1 VDEKQSGGQ
10 RNFLCSSRDGSL
22 VSPLR
27 IFQTSTGFFDGTNAQ
42 SRFPKNPMKT
52 KLIPLIVL
60 CGFTLCALPT
70 AAQIGVV
77 NTGFLNNTSNLTN
90 YTLSFNAGASANKLI
105 VSAGTESD
113 AAITGITY
121 NGVALTLIPNTGNAA
136 TGRSRGIWY
145 LDNPFSG
152 GAANVV
158 VTGTAALSHM
168 RLGIA
173 SISGSA
179 PGAATGNIASAA
191 SVSVNIP
198 VNGSFVMAAQA
209 ANEVSPVV
217 ALGVNAPLTSIF
229 SVTGDSAIMAAG
241 YQNSVTAGPA
251 TYSFNNNNPSNN
263 APETMAAAFVPAS
276 AAPVIVGFN
285 PANNATDV
293 ALDTNLV
300 ATFSEPVVAGTGNI
314 ELWQVGGGSPVES
327 FEVASSPRLTF
338 SGATLTINP
347 TNDLSNSHTYYVLID
362 STAVVDT
369 SGGDAFAGIAD
380 PATWTF
386 GNPPR
391 LVSLNPADNATSFPV
406 SSNLV
411 ATFSETVL
419 AGTGNIEL
427 RQAGG
432 SLVESFDVTSSSRLT
447 FSGSTLTIDPTADLT
462 PGVGYYILIDPTAV
476 VDTSANAFTGISVP
490 TAWNFTADNTG
501 AIFDDFNDGN
511 DNGWTRLSP
520 LTLAG
525 APAVYDFPGGNRYQ
539 ISSPV
544 SPNPGLFGPARA
556 GSLRLDQS
564 YADYFQQSVD
574 LVDWDNTQSNLT
586 IGMLARVSQPGLGTT
601 DGYSLTVNLNG
612 VFEINRITNEA
623 SAAVISTTSIGA
635 LNLAND
641 YRLVFIGEGP
651 LLIGQVF
658 NLADLSTPLAT
669 ISGID
674 ATYSSGNS
682 GLFVFTS
689 TGTQSASATFDNYS
703 SGTFGTPRVKANN
716 SNNLHLG
723 TSWVGGVAPTF
734 ADRAKWDN
742 TVTGANTTVL
752 GADLTWGGIVI
763 ANPTGPVTINQ
774 GNTLSL
780 GAGLVDI
787 DLSAATQDLTL
798 NCDLTMQAHNVWD
811 VTSGQ
816 TLTMGGP
823 ISGSFG
829 VTKMGDGTA
838 ILSNANDYTGKTIVN
853 AGTLKLSGTGT
864 PGAAGANVA
873 VSSGALLDLNGT
885 SQSITLAAGSG
896 VGTVANN
903 SGSGTSVLTLTATSP
918 ANGSF
923 LTIADNTS
931 TPGGKVAVIV
941 TTNTQTPSN
950 LNSYTGGTTVN
961 AGAFFY
967 LSATSPN
974 GAGTGT
980 IHLPASG
987 ASTALSSGLLVDGTT
1002 YANDVSGA
1010 GYIHNNVNG
1019 AATAVFTGT
1028 LNTSGTFNFR
1038 NAAAAFEFAG
1048 SGNSNLSGVIGPAG
1062 GNGVFGPNATVS
1074 TGSIIK
1080 SGTGTLTLS
1089 GNNLYTGTTTVSG
1102 GTLVLQGGSQASP
1115 ITVQTGATLG
1125 FVIGSPTTSTK
1136 AVTLNAGHKIK
1147 VNGSPTLASYT
1158 LLTTTASISGTPN
1171 LDPEIPGYVLNW
1183 DDGKTLKLVAANTFS
1198 NWISNPAFGLDPADQ
1213 NLGDDPDG
1221 DGIDNGVE
1229 NFFGTNPGT
1238 FSQGLSAVSASGG
1251 TFTFTHPQ
1259 NATPASDLT
1268 AAYTWSK
1275 DLATFLANGATDGAG
1290 STVSFTTLANTPSP
1304 GITTVT
1310 ATVTGTATDKLFVRV
1325 VVTGP

>member
-1 VDEKQSGGQ
+1 MPNQV
-10 RNFLCSSRDGSL
+10 
-22 VSPLR
+22 
-27 IFQTSTGFFDGTNAQ
+27 
-42 SRFPKNPMKT
+42 FPKNPMNT

-60 CGFTLCALPT
+60 CGFTLCALPS

-105 VSAGTESD
+105 VSAGTESA
-113 AAITGITY
+113 AAISSITY

-179 PGAATGNIASAA
+179 PGAAIGSIASAV
-191 SVSVNIP
+191 SVSLNIP
-198 VNGSFVMAAQA
+198 VNGSFVIAAQA

-276 AAPVIVGFN
+276 AAPVIVGFS

-411 ATFSETVL
+411 ATFSETVV

-490 TAWNFTADNTG
+490 TAWNFTADSTG
-501 AIFDDFNDGN
+501 AIFDDFNTGN
-511 DNGWTRLSP
+511 DSNWTRLSP

-525 APAVYDFPGGNRYQ
+525 APAVYGFPGGNRYQ

-564 YADYFQQSVD
+564 YAAYFQQSVD
-574 LVDWDNTQSNLT
+574 LVDWDQTQSNLT
-586 IGMLARVSQPGLGTT
+586 MGMLARVSQPGLGTT

-623 SAAVISTTSIGA
+623 SAAVIATTSIGA

-641 YRLVFIGEGP
+641 YRFVFIGDGP
-651 LLIGQVF
+651 LLIGQIF

-689 TGTQSASATFDNYS
+689 TGTQSASATFDNYA

-716 SNNLHLG
+716 SNNLNLG
-723 TSWVGGVAPTF
+723 TSWVGGVVPTF
-734 ADRAKWDN
+734 ADRAKWDA
-742 TVTGANTTVL
+742 TVTGANTTSL

-763 ANPTGPVTINQ
+763 TNPAGPVIIDP

-798 NCDLTMQAHNVWD
+798 NCDLAMLAPNVWD
-811 VTSGQ
+811 VTSGR
-816 TLTMGGP
+816 TLALGGLV
-823 ISGSFG
+823 SGSAG
-829 VTKMGDGTA
+829 VTKQGAGTVV
-838 ILSNANDYTGKTIVN
+838 LSNANTYTGKTIIN
-853 AGTLKLSGTGT
+853 EGTLKMSGAGT
-864 PGAAGANVA
+864 PGAPGSSVA

-885 SQSITLAAGSG
+885 HQSIAFAAGTG

-903 SGSGTSVLTLTATSP
+903 AGSGTSTLTLAGVPTI
-918 ANGSF
+918 NGSHV
-923 LTIADNTS
+923 TIQDSTT
-931 TPGGKVAVIV
+931 TPGGKVAVVI
-941 TTNTQTPSN
+941 TGNTEPFNN
-950 LNSYTGGTTVN
+950 LNTYSGGTTVN
-961 AGAFFY
+961 AGARLY
-967 LSATSPN
+967 LNSANPT
-974 GAGTGT
+974 GAGLGP
-980 IHLPASG
+980 IHLTAIG
-987 ASTALSSGLLVDGTT
+987 ANAATSSGLLVDGVT
-1002 YANDVSGA
+1002 YANDITGA
-1010 GYIHNNVNG
+1010 GYVHNNSNAG
-1019 AATAVFTGT
+1019 ATVVTTTFTGNI
-1028 LNTSGTFNFR
+1028 NTSGPFIFR
-1038 NAAAAFEFAG
+1038 AGTGITYNFAG
-1048 SGNSNLSGVIGPAG
+1048 DGTTSSISGVIGSTTSLV
-1062 GNGVFGPNATVS
+1062 NGAVV
-1074 TGSIIK
+1074 TGSVIK

-1089 GNNLYTGTTTVSG
+1089 GNNLYTGNTTVSG

-1115 ITVQTGATLG
+1115 ITVESGATLG
-1125 FVIGSPTTSTK
+1125 FDIAAPTTSTK
-1136 AVTLNAGHKIK
+1136 AVTLNAGHKIM
-1147 VNGSPTLASYT
+1147 VNGSPTLANYT

-1171 LDPEIPGYVLNW
+1171 LDPAIPGYTLTV
-1183 DDGKTLKLVAANTFS
+1183 DGGNTLKLVLAPTNTFAS
-1198 NWISNPAFGLDPADQ
+1198 WISNPAFGLSPADQ
-1213 NLGDDPDG
+1213 DLGDDPDG

-1229 NFFGTNPGT
+1229 NFFGTNPGI

-1275 DLATFLANGATDGAG
+1275 DLATFLVNGATDGAG
-1290 STVSFTTLANTPSP
+1290 STVSFTTLADTPSP

-1310 ATVTGTATDKLFVRV
+1310 ATVTGTAASKLFVRI